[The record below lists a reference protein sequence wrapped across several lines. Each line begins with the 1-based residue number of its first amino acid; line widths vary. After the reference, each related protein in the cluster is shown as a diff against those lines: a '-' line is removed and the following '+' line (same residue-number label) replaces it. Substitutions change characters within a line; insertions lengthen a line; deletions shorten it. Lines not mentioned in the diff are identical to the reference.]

1 MKKHLLYLGGEEI
14 DVDELAPK
22 DFNEFIIAL
31 LNDIRG
37 KK

>member
-1 MKKHLLYLGGEEI
+1 MKKHKLYLGGEDL
-14 DVDELAPK
+14 DVNNLAPK